1 MRQWTMTNKWG
12 IDVRELLGTDGR
24 FNSRRTEYIT
34 KCPFCGKESH
44 FYVNVNTLRF
54 SCKKCWE
61 EGGVYK
67 LLSQFDKLYLLEG
80 ATIEDR
86 EVISKIRD
94 LTTSVAEDVKLEPL
108 PPRKMPVGYKV
119 CLHDTY
125 LERDRGLTPAVMKRY
140 AIGRTKLVRR
150 YADYILIPVTT
161 DGVITAFQGRYASKK
176 VPPGALRWRNDTGA
190 DFAKMLYGYDDIKTS
205 GVTVILVEGV
215 FDKIAVDRRLR
226 LDDCDDVKCCA
237 TFGKKI
243 SDYQRAMLQKK
254 GVRAVV
260 LLYDF
265 DAIKEI
271 KKYAFELDK
280 YFSTNIVFT
289 TKKDIDECNE
299 AETLEVFERLQRPR
313 DFAWNVI
320 GKLKR

>member
-1 MRQWTMTNKWG
+1 MTNKWG

-125 LERDRGLTPAVMKRY
+125 LERDRGLTPDVMKRY

>member
-1 MRQWTMTNKWG
+1 MTNKWG

-44 FYVNVNTLRF
+44 FYVNVITLRF

-80 ATIEDR
+80 ATIEER

-94 LTTSVAEDVKLEPL
+94 LTTSATEDVKLEPL

-176 VPPGALRWRNDTGA
+176 VPPDALRWRNDTGA
-190 DFAKMLYGYDDIKTS
+190 DFAKMLYGYDDIKVP
-205 GVTVILVEGV
+205 GATVILVEGV

-226 LDDCDDVKCCA
+226 LDECDDVKCCA

-313 DFAWNVI
+313 DFAWNII

>member
-1 MRQWTMTNKWG
+1 MTNKWG

-94 LTTSVAEDVKLEPL
+94 LTTSAAEDVKLEPL

>member
-1 MRQWTMTNKWG
+1 MTNKWG
-12 IDVRELLGTDGR
+12 IDVRELLGPNGR

-34 KCPFCGKESH
+34 TCPFCGKEKH
-44 FYVNVNTLRF
+44 FYVNLATLRF

-80 ATIEDR
+80 ATIEQR
-86 EVISKIRD
+86 EVIPKIRD
-94 LTTSVAEDVKLEPL
+94 LTTAAAEDVKLEAL
-108 PPRKMPVGYKV
+108 PARKMPVGYKV
-119 CLHDTY
+119 CLHDAY

-140 AIGRTKLVRR
+140 GLGRTHLMKR

-176 VPPGALRWRNDTGA
+176 VPPDALRWRNDTGA
-190 DFAKMLYGYDDIKTS
+190 DFAKMLYGYDDIQHP

-226 LDDCDDVKCCA
+226 LDECDDVKCCA

-243 SDYQRAMLQKK
+243 SDYQRAMLQRR
-254 GVRAVV
+254 GVRSVV

>member
-1 MRQWTMTNKWG
+1 MTNKWG

-94 LTTSVAEDVKLEPL
+94 LTTSASEDVKLEPL

>member
-1 MRQWTMTNKWG
+1 MTNKWG
-12 IDVRELLGTDGR
+12 IDIRELLGTGGR
-24 FNSRRTEYIT
+24 YNSRRTEYVT
-34 KCPFCGKESH
+34 TCPFCGKEKH
-44 FYVNVNTLRF
+44 FYVSPATLQF
-54 SCKKCWE
+54 QCKKCWE

-67 LLSQFDKLYLLEG
+67 LLSHLDRLYLLDG
-80 ATIEDR
+80 ATIEERDS
-86 EVISKIRD
+86 IPKIRD
-94 LTTSVAEDVKLEPL
+94 LTIEAAEDVKLEAL
-108 PPRKMPVGYKV
+108 PPRRLPVGYKV
-119 CLHDTY
+119 CTHDSY
-125 LERDRGLTPAVMKRY
+125 LEHDRGLTPSVMKRY
-140 AIGRTKLVRR
+140 ALGRTRVMRR

-161 DGVITAFQGRYASKK
+161 DGVITAFQGRYASKN
-176 VPPGALRWRNDTGA
+176 VPPDALRWRNDMGA
-190 DFAKMLYGYDDIKTS
+190 DFAKMLYGYDDIQTR
-205 GVTVILVEGV
+205 GATVILVEGV
-215 FDKIAVDRRLR
+215 FDKIAVDRRLL
-226 LDDCDDVKCCA
+226 LDECDDVKCCA

-243 SDYQRAMLQKK
+243 SDYQRAMLQHK

-271 KKYAFELDK
+271 KKYAFELEK

-299 AETLEVFERLQRPR
+299 AETREVFERLQRPR

>member
-1 MRQWTMTNKWG
+1 MTNKWG

>member
-1 MRQWTMTNKWG
+1 MTNKWG

-125 LERDRGLTPAVMKRY
+125 LERDRGLTPDVMKRY

-176 VPPGALRWRNDTGA
+176 VPPDALRWRNDTGA

>member
-1 MRQWTMTNKWG
+1 MTNKWG
-12 IDVRELLGTDGR
+12 IDVRELLGTNGR

-80 ATIEDR
+80 ATIEER

-94 LTTSVAEDVKLEPL
+94 LTTSAAEDVKLEPL

-176 VPPGALRWRNDTGA
+176 VPPDALRWRNDTGA
-190 DFAKMLYGYDDIKTS
+190 DFAKMLYGYDDIKVP
-205 GVTVILVEGV
+205 GATVILVEGV

-226 LDDCDDVKCCA
+226 LDECDDVKCCA

-313 DFAWNVI
+313 DFAWNII

>member
-1 MRQWTMTNKWG
+1 MTNKWG

-44 FYVNVNTLRF
+44 FYVNVHTLRF

-80 ATIEDR
+80 ATIEER

-94 LTTSVAEDVKLEPL
+94 LTTSASEDVKLEPL

-119 CLHDTY
+119 CFHDTY
-125 LERDRGLTPAVMKRY
+125 LERDRGLTPDVMKRY

-176 VPPGALRWRNDTGA
+176 VPPDALRWRNDTGA
-190 DFAKMLYGYDDIKTS
+190 DFAKMLYGYDDIKAP
-205 GVTVILVEGV
+205 GATVILVEGV

>member
-1 MRQWTMTNKWG
+1 MTNKWG
-12 IDVRELLGTDGR
+12 IDVRELLGPNGR

-34 KCPFCGKESH
+34 TCPFCGKPLH
-44 FYVNVNTLRF
+44 FYVNINTLRF

-80 ATIEDR
+80 ATIEQR
-86 EVISKIRD
+86 EVIPKIRD
-94 LTTSVAEDVKLEPL
+94 LTTAAAEDVKLEAL
-108 PPRKMPVGYKV
+108 PARKMPVGYKV

-140 AIGRTKLVRR
+140 GLGRTHLMKR

-176 VPPGALRWRNDTGA
+176 VPPDALRWRNDTGA
-190 DFAKMLYGYDDIKTS
+190 DFAKMLYGYDDIQHP
-205 GVTVILVEGV
+205 GATVILVEGV

-226 LDDCDDVKCCA
+226 LDECDDAKCCA

-243 SDYQRAMLQKK
+243 SDYQRAMLQRR
-254 GVRAVV
+254 GVRSVV

>member
-1 MRQWTMTNKWG
+1 MTNKWG

-226 LDDCDDVKCCA
+226 LDDCDEVKCCA

>member
-1 MRQWTMTNKWG
+1 MMTNKWG
-12 IDVRELLGTDGR
+12 IDVRELLGTNGR

-44 FYVNVNTLRF
+44 LYVNVSTLRF

-80 ATIEDR
+80 ATIEER
-86 EVISKIRD
+86 EVIPKIRD
-94 LTTSVAEDVKLEPL
+94 LAASTTEDVKLEPL

-161 DGVITAFQGRYASKK
+161 DGVVTAFQGRYASKK
-176 VPPGALRWRNDTGA
+176 VPPDALRWRNDTGA
-190 DFAKMLYGYDDIKTS
+190 DFAKMLYGYDDIKVP
-205 GVTVILVEGV
+205 GATVILVEGV

-226 LDDCDDVKCCA
+226 LDECDDVKCCA

-254 GVRAVV
+254 GVRSVV

-299 AETLEVFERLQRPR
+299 AETLEVFKRLQRPR

>member
-1 MRQWTMTNKWG
+1 MTNKWG

-125 LERDRGLTPAVMKRY
+125 LERDRGLTPDVMKRY

-205 GVTVILVEGV
+205 GATVILVEGV

-254 GVRAVV
+254 SVRAVV

>member
-1 MRQWTMTNKWG
+1 M
-12 IDVRELLGTDGR
+12 
-24 FNSRRTEYIT
+24 SRRVGNIDWREVLMNPVFGKRDQII
-34 KCPFCGKESH
+34 CDCLFCGKSKH
-44 FYVNVNTLRF
+44 MYVNKNTGAWD
-54 SCKKCWE
+54 CKKCGNS
-61 EGGVYK
+61 GGIYK
-67 LLSQFDKLYLLEG
+67 LLAAVDKLYLLEG
-80 ATIEDR
+80 ATIEER

-94 LTTSVAEDVKLEPL
+94 LTTSASEDVKLEPL

-125 LERDRGLTPAVMKRY
+125 LERDRGLTPDVMKRY

-176 VPPGALRWRNDTGA
+176 VPPDALRWRNDAGA
-190 DFAKMLYGYDDIKTS
+190 DFAKMLYGYDDIKVS
-205 GVTVILVEGV
+205 GATVILVEGV

-226 LDDCDDVKCCA
+226 LDECDDVKCCA

>member
-1 MRQWTMTNKWG
+1 MTNKWG

-125 LERDRGLTPAVMKRY
+125 LERDRGLTPDVMKRY

-176 VPPGALRWRNDTGA
+176 VPPDALRWRNDTGA
-190 DFAKMLYGYDDIKTS
+190 DFAKMLYGYDDIKAP
-205 GVTVILVEGV
+205 GATVILVEGV

>member
-1 MRQWTMTNKWG
+1 MTNKWG

-34 KCPFCGKESH
+34 KCPFCGKPLH
-44 FYVNVNTLRF
+44 FYVNVHTLRF

-80 ATIEDR
+80 ATIEER

-94 LTTSVAEDVKLEPL
+94 LTTSASEDVKLEPL

-125 LERDRGLTPAVMKRY
+125 LERDRGLTPDVMKRY

-176 VPPGALRWRNDTGA
+176 VPPDALRWRNDTGA
-190 DFAKMLYGYDDIKTS
+190 HFAKMLYGYDDIKVS
-205 GVTVILVEGV
+205 GATVILVEGV

-226 LDDCDDVKCCA
+226 LDECDDVKCCA